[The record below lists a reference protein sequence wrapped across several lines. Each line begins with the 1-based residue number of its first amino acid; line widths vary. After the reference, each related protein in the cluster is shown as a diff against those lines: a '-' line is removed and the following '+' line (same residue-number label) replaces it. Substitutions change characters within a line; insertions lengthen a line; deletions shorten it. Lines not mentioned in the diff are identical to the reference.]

1 MRKMTETPMTVAD
14 AGRLGGARNTPA
26 QRRAARQNAQL
37 GGRPK
42 RVCTHCGEAVRGGH
56 VDRALDVTCG
66 QHGWRW
72 QQGDDGAPTALGATA
87 MLDAIA
93 AIVRSRDFPR
103 TRLRAISALLK
114 ER

>member
-1 MRKMTETPMTVAD
+1 MTETPMTVAD
-14 AGRLGGARNTPA
+14 AGRRGGSRNTPA
-26 QRRAARQNAQL
+26 QRAAARVNAQL

-72 QQGDDGAPTALGATA
+72 QQGSDGAPTALGATA
-87 MLDAIA
+87 ILDAIA
-93 AIVRSRDFPR
+93 AVVRRRGDPVD
-103 TRLRAISALLK
+103 RLRAISALL
-114 ER
+114 RGR